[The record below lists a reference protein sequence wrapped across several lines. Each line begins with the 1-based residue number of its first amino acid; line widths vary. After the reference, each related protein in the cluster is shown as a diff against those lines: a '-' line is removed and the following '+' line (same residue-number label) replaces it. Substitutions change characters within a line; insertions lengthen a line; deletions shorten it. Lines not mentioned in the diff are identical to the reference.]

1 METRTKIRNLI
12 MLILQFVA
20 LLFLFICEIPKANN
34 SLPHAITAITL
45 CFSTSATLCAI
56 ICFIVDF
63 FIGE

>member
-1 METRTKIRNLI
+1 MKKKTIGVT
-12 MLILQFVA
+12 MLILLFVA
-20 LLFLFICEIPKANN
+20 LVFLFICEIPKANN